1 MTQTTFDPRQVAILH
16 SAMQAFARYGF
27 RKTSMDDIA
36 RGAGMSRPALYL
48 HYRNKEDIYRGLMEF
63 YYDHAAHAIADA
75 LEGAGSVAERL
86 AAAFA
91 AQGGEAAE
99 LMITSPHG
107 REILDAGFALAGDV
121 VAAGEAR
128 LAVVYA
134 VWLAHAAETGQV
146 RLTGEPEEIAA
157 TITSALKGIKKT
169 VPDYP
174 SYKTRVAQL
183 AALMGAGLTPR

>member
-1 MTQTTFDPRQVAILH
+1 MNEMAFDPRQAAILQ

-48 HYRNKEDIYRGLMEF
+48 HYRNKEDIYRALMAF
-63 YYDHAAHAIADA
+63 YYDQAAHGIADA
-75 LEGAGSVAERL
+75 LEGEGSVAERL

-107 REILDAGFALAGDV
+107 LEILDAGFTVAGDLV
-121 VAAGEAR
+121 EAGEAR

-134 VWLAHAAETGQV
+134 AWLAHAAETGRV
-146 RLTGEPEEIAA
+146 HLTGEPEEIAA

-174 SYKTRVAQL
+174 SYKARVAQL
-183 AALMGAGLTPR
+183 AALVGAGLTPR